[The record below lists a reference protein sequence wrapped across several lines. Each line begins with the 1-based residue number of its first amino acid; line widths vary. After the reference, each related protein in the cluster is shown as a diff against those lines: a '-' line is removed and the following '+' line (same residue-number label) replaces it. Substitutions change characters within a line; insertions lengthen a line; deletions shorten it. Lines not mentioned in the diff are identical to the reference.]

1 MLPKL
6 DALKPGAW
14 LGWQCATLEPC
25 FMPSRAKPLDP
36 TDRRL
41 WRVLIPSLVL
51 FGLNALICAP
61 LYRVEYLDQ
70 MSSVEGV
77 FIALARYMRDH
88 AGDLYWCPLW
98 FGGMPFQNTYPPLL
112 HALVDRKST
121 RLNSSHLGISYAVFC
136 LKK

>member
-25 FMPSRAKPLDP
+25 FMPSRAKPTRPHRSPPLARADS
-36 TDRRL
+36 
-41 WRVLIPSLVL
+41 VLVL

-98 FGGMPFQNTYPPLL
+98 FGGMPFQNTIRRCCMRWWRWYRPPS
-112 HALVDRKST
+112 AFR
-121 RLNSSHLGISYAVFC
+121 RR
-136 LKK
+136 